1 MKQIFNYMFGAI
13 FVLLVLQACGRNE
26 SPSAAEL
33 LEDSC
38 PAISEILWD
47 TTSVLAPGV
56 SYNEI
61 SLTMADGVM
70 QHICIVGIEPD
81 CGYGLNVV
89 LPDNNTDI
97 SGGWR
102 RQTLTSM
109 ADVLENGGQTVVAMT
124 NADFWDTSEPIN
136 PRGPLHCGGKVVNSS
151 WDYSDRVPQQAL
163 SFAGIL
169 NDGTPVI
176 RDSSFY
182 TVMKP
187 ELAEC
192 TGAGVIMLSGGE
204 VTEDIYNLRDPRTA
218 IGYGPDGTIWL
229 LVADGRGFSGAS
241 GLTYREM
248 GEMFRS
254 LGCEAAVNLDGGGS
268 AQMLVR
274 DPHTGIFRIANSPSD
289 GRERPVVSGLA
300 IIKK

>member
-1 MKQIFNYMFGAI
+1 MKTIFNCMLGPA
-13 FVLLVLQACGRNE
+13 LVMLAVQACGRDE
-26 SPSAAEL
+26 VPSAAEL
-33 LEDSC
+33 LEYFC
-38 PAISEILWD
+38 PAVSEILWD

-61 SLTMADGVM
+61 SLTTAGNVM
-70 QHICIVGIEPD
+70 QHICIVAIEPD

-89 LPDNNTDI
+89 LPDNDTDI

-109 ADVLENGGQTVVAMT
+109 ADVLEDEGMTVVAMT

-136 PRGPLHCGGKVVNSS
+136 PRGPLHSCGKVVNSS

-169 NDGTPVI
+169 TDGTPVI

-182 TVMKP
+182 TAMKQ
-187 ELAEC
+187 ELVQC
-192 TGAGVIMLSGGE
+192 TGAGVIMLADGE

-218 IGYGPDGTIWL
+218 IGYDSDGTIWL

-254 LGCEAAVNLDGGGS
+254 LGCESAVNLDGGGS

-274 DPHTGIFRIANSPSD
+274 DPHTGMCRIANSPSD
-289 GRERPVVSGLA
+289 GRERPVISGLA